1 MSISNYAIPLPAGLF
16 EPVIG
21 PNGKA
26 IVTQINKAEGY
37 VRLVSGSTVNDV
49 PLITF
54 AEKYQK
60 FSAQK

>member
-1 MSISNYAIPLPAGLF
+1 MSISNYAITLPAGLF

-37 VRLVSGSTVNDV
+37 VRLVSGSIVNDI
-49 PLITF
+49 PITTF
-54 AEKYQK
+54 AEEYQK
-60 FSAQK
+60 FSTQK